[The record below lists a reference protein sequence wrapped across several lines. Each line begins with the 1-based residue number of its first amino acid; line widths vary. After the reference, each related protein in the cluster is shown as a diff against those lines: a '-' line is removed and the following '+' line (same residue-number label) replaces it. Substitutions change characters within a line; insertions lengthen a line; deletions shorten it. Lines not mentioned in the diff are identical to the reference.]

1 MGFGSDAAR
10 SLAYLEA
17 KRPPLLNA
25 VQSCPTD
32 VMAGSE
38 ATNYRLNVSYSQYF
52 TTPWTVHVRCQPL
65 LFFGCTCFV
74 SSVLNGF
81 AGFQRPIESTN
92 HGKANSPIRRL
103 FTPHT

>member
-52 TTPWTVHVRCQPL
+52 TTP
-65 LFFGCTCFV
+65 
-74 SSVLNGF
+74 
-81 AGFQRPIESTN
+81 
-92 HGKANSPIRRL
+92 
-103 FTPHT
+103 